1 MVSVR
6 KDHASPP
13 ALVDESWRRI
23 EAWLGEHLP
32 GVKATLRPGVSDAD
46 LAKFEETLGRPLPDD
61 VRESWK
67 IHDGQ
72 KEGRGNPPGLIYGKS
87 LLALVSRDTMAGRSA
102 LEEWQNLARRVDLGA
117 SAEDPGETSFP
128 PGAIRRCFGCRGW
141 VPLHWDGNRNYLG
154 IDLDPGP
161 NGVVGQVINFG
172 GDEHRKFVLATSWGR
187 FLEDFADELEA
198 GNFVIDKKN
207 KYGSFLLK
215 KPKKQPLYTQY
226 EAWAKAKLA
235 PAFRDRD

>member
-1 MVSVR
+1 MIFVSRGRSTTVR
-6 KDHASPP
+6 
-13 ALVDESWRRI
+13 RR
-23 EAWLGEHLP
+23 GEGILR
-32 GVKATLRPGVSDAD
+32 GV
-46 LAKFEETLGRPLPDD
+46 
-61 VRESWK
+61 
-67 IHDGQ
+67 
-72 KEGRGNPPGLIYGKS
+72 IYGKS
-87 LLALVSRDTMAGRSA
+87 LLALFSRDTMAGRSA
-102 LEEWQNLARRVDLGA
+102 LEEWQNLARRADLGA

-154 IDLDPGP
+154 IDIDPGP

-198 GNFVIDKKN
+198 GNFVIDKKHR
-207 KYGSFLLK
+207 YVSLLLK

-226 EAWAKAKLA
+226 EAWSRAKLD
-235 PAFRDRD
+235 PAFRDRS